1 MARDAADGVGGA
13 LRGLLMKRPLLSR
26 RDVIFV
32 IIVAAGISTLLS
44 VLTEKPSGR
53 MLAFDAVLNAME
65 GLMIALLSSPLCS
78 ASSSAAEGQV
88 NEANARLW
96 RPWLRI
102 NRIMRVM
109 L

>member
-1 MARDAADGVGGA
+1 
-13 LRGLLMKRPLLSR
+13 MKRPLLNR

-65 GLMIALLSSPLCS
+65 GLMIA
-78 ASSSAAEGQV
+78 AVVAAVFRFFERG
-88 NEANARLW
+88 
-96 RPWLRI
+96 PKGK
-102 NRIMRVM
+102 
-109 L
+109 

>member
-1 MARDAADGVGGA
+1 VARDAADGVGGA

-53 MLAFDAVLNAME
+53 MLAFDAVLIAME
-65 GLMIALLSSPLCS
+65 GLMIA
-78 ASSSAAEGQV
+78 AVVAAVCRFFERGPKG
-88 NEANARLW
+88 E
-96 RPWLRI
+96 
-102 NRIMRVM
+102 
-109 L
+109 